1 MIERFQ
7 RFKQPTTVD
16 EAVQIL
22 ISDLDPQDM
31 SAIAQMDNEQFEVLC
46 DRLVPHLQHDF
57 RLWSGNDALLVAC
70 FQQVSYN
77 TSTDPMR
84 IIMDRMRSWLQAH
97 EGVVIIE
104 G

>member
-16 EAVQIL
+16 EAVHIL
-22 ISDLDPQDM
+22 IADLDPQQM
-31 SAIAQMDNEQFEVLC
+31 STIAQMDDHQFETLC

-57 RLWSGNDALLVAC
+57 RLWSGNDELLVAC
-70 FQQVSYN
+70 FQAVDYN

-84 IIMDRMRSWLQAH
+84 IIMDRMRSVLQIN
-97 EGVVIIE
+97 EGVIII